1 MDFSRVLNQ
10 SFQEN
15 APKQSDATKQLL
27 DQGMNFQKTM
37 SGERGIMAAIEAAHL
52 RPKIAAF
59 IKGKLNN
66 VSSDDVLNSA
76 RNIGTRLTGRPAT
89 RGEIAGPRAPPVVTE
104 NKVLA
109 RGPSET
115 GLVQEGGFQSLAP
128 GRGIAERFGSE
139 PTASIAGSR
148 LTRGLDAS
156 NNPLN
161 PRNVANV
168 GQSERVPE
176 LDTPTNLPGLSGP
189 AAVSREAL
197 ASAAEERIPATTS
210 EQIASLGS
218 KVASKFSPDVLPN
231 IPESA
236 VRTGAL
242 AGDLGSKRPVFRT
255 AKDTSD
261 NIGPAPQPSAD
272 DEAFG
277 ASQVEAQAQR
287 VAAQGEAQLRAV
299 PKPTPE
305 SSQAGTG
312 TPAPEDFPSP
322 PSSIPA
328 PARAAPPA
336 RAAAEPEEPIPS
348 PARGETD
355 EQMAERLARVQE
367 VGTGE
372 EEASSV
378 LSGLGSAF
386 GKAVGFAG
394 TLGEGAGLVSAFA
407 TKGLTGQQRLGQVSQ
422 TLAPRAVGKAGSIV
436 QDQFGLPKPP
446 AGAGAG
452 AGAGEGAGAGA
463 GADEEKIGQ
472 EAADRALAE
481 KLAAQGGKEAA
492 VATEE
497 AAVPGLGD
505 VLALGTALFGAI
517 RGGVEASKA
526 KKEAEDYVAPA
537 APRVAMDNAVSFDSS
552 FR

>member
-1 MDFSRVLNQ
+1 MDFARVLNQ

-15 APKQSDATKQLL
+15 APKQSDATKQILE
-27 DQGMNFQKTM
+27 QGENFQKTM
-37 SGERGIMAAIEAAHL
+37 AGERGIMAAIESAHL
-52 RPKIAAF
+52 RPKIAAY
-59 IKGKLNN
+59 IKSKLNS
-66 VSSDDVLNSA
+66 VSSDEVLNKA

-89 RGEIAGPRAPPVVTE
+89 RAEIAGPRAPPVVTE

-176 LDTPTNLPGLSGP
+176 LDTPSNLPGLRGP

-218 KVASKFSPDVLPN
+218 SVASKFSPDVLPD
-231 IPESA
+231 IPEPA
-236 VRTGAL
+236 TRTGAL

-261 NIGPAPQPSAD
+261 NIGPAPQPSAE
-272 DEAFG
+272 DEAFSE
-277 ASQVEAQAQR
+277 SQVEAQAQR
-287 VAAQGEAQLRAV
+287 VAAQGEAQSRAV

-305 SSQAGTG
+305 PSQAGAG

-322 PSSIPA
+322 PSNIP
-328 PARAAPPA
+328 P
-336 RAAAEPEEPIPS
+336 

-355 EQMAERLARVQE
+355 EELAQRLSRVTE
-367 VGTGE
+367 IGSGE
-372 EEASSV
+372 EEASSLTSSLASSLGSGARSLIGGLGTIGEGV
-378 LSGLGSAF
+378 GIGQALFSKNLSGS
-386 GKAVGFAG
+386 
-394 TLGEGAGLVSAFA
+394 
-407 TKGLTGQQRLGQVSQ
+407 QRFSQLGQIA
-422 TLAPRAVGKAGSIV
+422 APRAVGKAV
-436 QDQFGLPKPP
+436 DQFGLPKAPT
-446 AGAGAG
+446 GAGAG
-452 AGAGEGAGAGA
+452 ANAA
-463 GADEEKIGQ
+463 ADSEKIGQ
-472 EAADRALAE
+472 EAADKALAE

-492 VATEE
+492 IGSEE
-497 AAVPGLGD
+497 AAVPGIGD
-505 VLALGTALFGAI
+505 ILAIGTALFGGI
-517 RGGVEASKA
+517 RAGVEAEKA
-526 KKEAEDYVAPA
+526 KKEAENYTPPPNPV
-537 APRVAMDNAVSFDSS
+537 VAMDNAVSFDSS

>member
-1 MDFSRVLNQ
+1 MDFARVLNQ

-15 APKQSDATKQLL
+15 APKQSDATKQILE
-27 DQGMNFQKTM
+27 QGENFQKTM
-37 SGERGIMAAIEAAHL
+37 AGERGIMAAIEGAHL
-52 RPKIAAF
+52 RPKIAAY
-59 IKGKLNN
+59 IKSKLNS
-66 VSSDDVLNSA
+66 VSSDEVLNKA

-89 RGEIAGPRAPPVVTE
+89 RAEIAGPRAPPVVTE

-176 LDTPTNLPGLSGP
+176 LDTPSNLPGLRGP

-218 KVASKFSPDVLPN
+218 SVASKFSPDVLPD
-231 IPESA
+231 IPESVA
-236 VRTGAL
+236 RTGAL

-255 AKDTSD
+255 AKDSSD

-272 DEAFG
+272 DEAFSE
-277 ASQVEAQAQR
+277 SQVEAQAQR
-287 VAAQGEAQLRAV
+287 VAALGEAQSRAV

-305 SSQAGTG
+305 PSQAGAG

-322 PSSIPA
+322 PSNIP
-328 PARAAPPA
+328 PPA
-336 RAAAEPEEPIPS
+336 RAAAPEPDIPP

-355 EQMAERLARVQE
+355 EQMAERLSRVKE
-367 VGTGE
+367 IGTGE
-372 EEASSV
+372 EEASSLASSLGSGARSLIGGLGTIGEGV
-378 LSGLGSAF
+378 GIGQALFSKNLSGSQRF
-386 GKAVGFAG
+386 
-394 TLGEGAGLVSAFA
+394 SQI
-407 TKGLTGQQRLGQVSQ
+407 GQIA
-422 TLAPRAVGKAGSIV
+422 APRAVGKAV
-436 QDQFGLPKPP
+436 DQFGLPKAPP
-446 AGAGAG
+446 GAGAG
-452 AGAGEGAGAGA
+452 AA
-463 GADEEKIGQ
+463 ADSEKIGQ
-472 EAADRALAE
+472 EAADKALAE

-492 VATEE
+492 IGSEE
-497 AAVPGLGD
+497 AAVPGIGD
-505 VLALGTALFGAI
+505 ILAIGTALFGGI
-517 RGGVEASKA
+517 RAGVEAAKA
-526 KKEAEDYVAPA
+526 KKEAENYTPPPNPV
-537 APRVAMDNAVSFDSS
+537 VAMDNAVSFDSS

>member
-1 MDFSRVLNQ
+1 MDFARVLNQ

-27 DQGMNFQKTM
+27 EQGMNFQKTM

-59 IKGKLNN
+59 IKGKLNGM
-66 VSSDDVLNSA
+66 SSDDVLNQA

-128 GRGIAERFGSE
+128 GRGITERFGSE
-139 PTASIAGSR
+139 PTASIAGTR
-148 LTRGLDAS
+148 LTRSLDAT

-168 GQSERVPE
+168 GQSESVPE
-176 LDTPTNLPGLSGP
+176 LDTPSNLPGLRGP

-197 ASAAEERIPATTS
+197 ATESSRIPATTS

-218 KVASKFSPDVLPN
+218 SVASKFSPDVLPD
-231 IPESA
+231 IPEPVA
-236 VRTGAL
+236 RTGAL
-242 AGDLGSKRPVFRT
+242 AGGLGGKKPIFRT
-255 AKDTSD
+255 PEDKSESM
-261 NIGPAPQPSAD
+261 GGRAPQPSAE

-287 VAAQGEAQLRAV
+287 VAALGEAQSRAV

-305 SSQAGTG
+305 PSQAGAG

-322 PSSIPA
+322 PSSIP
-328 PARAAPPA
+328 PPA
-336 RAAAEPEEPIPS
+336 RAAAPAAPAAPEPVAPEEPIPP
-348 PARGETD
+348 PARGMTD
-355 EQMAERLARVQE
+355 EELAQRLSRVQE
-367 VGTGE
+367 IGTGE
-372 EEASSV
+372 EEASS
-378 LSGLGSAF
+378 LASSLGSGARSLIGGLG
-386 GKAVGFAG
+386 
-394 TLGEGAGLVSAFA
+394 TIGEGAGLVSAFA
-407 TKGLTGQQRLGQVSQ
+407 AKGLTGQQRLGQVAQ
-422 TLAPRAVGKAGSIV
+422 TLAPRAAGKAGSIV

-446 AGAGAG
+446 AAGV
-452 AGAGEGAGAGA
+452 
-463 GADEEKIGQ
+463 GADAEKIGQ
-472 EAADRALAE
+472 EAADKALAE

-492 VATEE
+492 VAGEE
-497 AAVPGLGD
+497 AAVPGVGD
-505 VLALGTALFGAI
+505 ILALGTAIYGAI
-517 RGGVEASKA
+517 RGGIEAEKS
-526 KKEAEDYVAPA
+526 KKEAEDYTPPS

>member
-37 SGERGIMAAIEAAHL
+37 AGERGIMAAIESAHL

-176 LDTPTNLPGLSGP
+176 LDTPTNLPGLRGP

-218 KVASKFSPDVLPN
+218 KVASKFSPNVLPN

-322 PSSIPA
+322 PSSIP
-328 PARAAPPA
+328 
-336 RAAAEPEEPIPS
+336 S

-386 GKAVGFAG
+386 GKVVGVAG

-407 TKGLTGQQRLGQVSQ
+407 SKGLTGQQRLGQVSQ

-446 AGAGAG
+446 
-452 AGAGEGAGAGA
+452 AGAGA

-517 RGGVEASKA
+517 RGGVEAGKA

>member
-1 MDFSRVLNQ
+1 MDFARVLNQ

-27 DQGMNFQKTM
+27 EQGMNFQKTM
-37 SGERGIMAAIEAAHL
+37 SGERGIMAAIESAHL

-59 IKGKLNN
+59 IKGKLNS
-66 VSSDDVLNSA
+66 VSSDDVLNQA

-128 GRGIAERFGSE
+128 GRGIADRFGSD
-139 PTASIAGSR
+139 PVPSIEGSR

-176 LDTPTNLPGLSGP
+176 LDTPEDLPGLRGP
-189 AAVSREAL
+189 AAVSRAAL
-197 ASAAEERIPATTS
+197 AEADSGEVTTS
-210 EQIASLGS
+210 RAASSLIAARPVSTV
-218 KVASKFSPDVLPN
+218 KVLPTAEDLAAAA
-231 IPESA
+231 PA
-236 VRTGAL
+236 VTRTGAL
-242 AGDLGSKRPVFRT
+242 ARATPKPPSEPAQAAMGTRAPAAAEAAEPIGKLGSAGNPLRG
-255 AKDTSD
+255 DQ
-261 NIGPAPQPSAD
+261 APPPP
-272 DEAFG
+272 G
-277 ASQVEAQAQR
+277 R
-287 VAAQGEAQLRAV
+287 G
-299 PKPTPE
+299 
-305 SSQAGTG
+305 
-312 TPAPEDFPSP
+312 APEDFPSP
-322 PSSIPA
+322 PSSIP
-328 PARAAPPA
+328 PPA
-336 RAAAEPEEPIPS
+336 RAAAPAAPEPVAPEEPIPP
-348 PARGETD
+348 PARGATD
-355 EQMAERLARVQE
+355 EELAQRLSRVQE

-386 GKAVGFAG
+386 GKAIGFAG

-407 TKGLTGQQRLGQVSQ
+407 SKGLTGQQRLGQVSQ
-422 TLAPRAVGKAGSIV
+422 TLAPRAAGKAGSIV

-446 AGAGAG
+446 A
-452 AGAGEGAGAGA
+452 A
-463 GADEEKIGQ
+463 GADVGADAEKIGQ
-472 EAADRALAE
+472 EAADKALAE

-492 VATEE
+492 VASEE

-517 RGGVEASKA
+517 RGGVEAAKA
-526 KKEAEDYVAPA
+526 KKEAEDYTPPPA
-537 APRVAMDNAVSFDSS
+537 ARVAMDNAVSFDSS

>member
-1 MDFSRVLNQ
+1 MDFARVLNQ

-27 DQGMNFQKTM
+27 EQGMNFQKTM
-37 SGERGIMAAIEAAHL
+37 SGERGIMAAIESAHL

-59 IKGKLNN
+59 IKGKLNS
-66 VSSDDVLNSA
+66 VSSDDVLNQA

-109 RGPSET
+109 PSDS

-128 GRGIAERFGSE
+128 GRGIAERFGSD
-139 PTASIAGSR
+139 PVPSIEGSR

-176 LDTPTNLPGLSGP
+176 LDTPEDLPGLRGP
-189 AAVSREAL
+189 AAVSRAAL
-197 ASAAEERIPATTS
+197 AEADSGEVTTS
-210 EQIASLGS
+210 RAASSLIAARPVSTV
-218 KVASKFSPDVLPN
+218 KVLPTAEDLAAAA
-231 IPESA
+231 PA
-236 VRTGAL
+236 VTRTGAL
-242 AGDLGSKRPVFRT
+242 ARATPKPPSEPAQAAMGTRAPAAAEAAEPIGKLGSAGNPLRG
-255 AKDTSD
+255 DQ
-261 NIGPAPQPSAD
+261 APPPP
-272 DEAFG
+272 G
-277 ASQVEAQAQR
+277 RGV
-287 VAAQGEAQLRAV
+287 
-299 PKPTPE
+299 
-305 SSQAGTG
+305 
-312 TPAPEDFPSP
+312 APEDFPSP
-322 PSSIPA
+322 PSSIP
-328 PARAAPPA
+328 PPA
-336 RAAAEPEEPIPS
+336 RAAAPAAPEPVAPEEPIPP
-348 PARGETD
+348 PARGATD
-355 EQMAERLARVQE
+355 EELAQRLSRVQE

-407 TKGLTGQQRLGQVSQ
+407 AKGLTGQQRLGQVSQ
-422 TLAPRAVGKAGSIV
+422 TLAPRAAGKAGSIV

-446 AGAGAG
+446 A
-452 AGAGEGAGAGA
+452 A
-463 GADEEKIGQ
+463 GADVGADAEKIGQ
-472 EAADRALAE
+472 EAADKALAE

-492 VATEE
+492 VAGEE

-517 RGGVEASKA
+517 RGGVEAAKA
-526 KKEAEDYVAPA
+526 KKEAEDYTPPPA
-537 APRVAMDNAVSFDSS
+537 ARVAMDNAVSFDSS

>member
-1 MDFSRVLNQ
+1 MDFARVLNQ

-59 IKGKLNN
+59 IKGKLNS
-66 VSSDDVLNSA
+66 VSSDDVLNQA

-128 GRGIAERFGSE
+128 GRGVAERFGSE

-148 LTRGLDAS
+148 LTRSLDAS

-168 GQSERVPE
+168 GQSESVPE
-176 LDTPTNLPGLSGP
+176 LDTPTNLPGLRGP

-197 ASAAEERIPATTS
+197 ATESSRIPATTS

-218 KVASKFSPDVLPN
+218 SVASKFSPDVLPD
-231 IPESA
+231 IPEPVA
-236 VRTGAL
+236 RTGAL

-255 AKDTSD
+255 AKDSSD
-261 NIGPAPQPSAD
+261 NIGPATQPSAE

-305 SSQAGTG
+305 PSQAGAG
-312 TPAPEDFPSP
+312 TPVPEDFPSP
-322 PSSIPA
+322 PSSIP
-328 PARAAPPA
+328 PPA
-336 RAAAEPEEPIPS
+336 RAAAPAAPEPVAPEEPIPP
-348 PARGETD
+348 PARGMTD
-355 EQMAERLARVQE
+355 EELAQRLARVQE

-372 EEASSV
+372 EEASS
-378 LSGLGSAF
+378 LASSLGSAF

-407 TKGLTGQQRLGQVSQ
+407 SKGLTGQQRLGQVAQ
-422 TLAPRAVGKAGSIV
+422 TLAPRAAGKAGSIV

-446 AGAGAG
+446 PAAGA
-452 AGAGEGAGAGA
+452 A
-463 GADEEKIGQ
+463 GADAEKLGQ

-492 VATEE
+492 VAGEE

-505 VLALGTALFGAI
+505 VLALGTAIFGAI
-517 RGGVEASKA
+517 RGGVEAAKA
-526 KKEAEDYVAPA
+526 KKEAEDYTPPP

>member
-37 SGERGIMAAIEAAHL
+37 AGERGIMAAIESAHL

-128 GRGIAERFGSE
+128 GRGVAERFGSE

-176 LDTPTNLPGLSGP
+176 LDTPTNLPGLRGP

-210 EQIASLGS
+210 EQIASLSS
-218 KVASKFSPDVLPN
+218 KVASKFSPNVLPD
-231 IPESA
+231 IQEPVA
-236 VRTGAL
+236 RTGAL

-272 DEAFG
+272 DEALG

-322 PSSIPA
+322 PSNIP
-328 PARAAPPA
+328 PPA
-336 RAAAEPEEPIPS
+336 RAAAPEPDIPP

-355 EQMAERLARVQE
+355 EQLAERLARVQE

-386 GKAVGFAG
+386 GRVVGVAG

-407 TKGLTGQQRLGQVSQ
+407 SKGLTGQQRLGQVSQ

-452 AGAGEGAGAGA
+452 AEAGAGA

-517 RGGVEASKA
+517 RGGVEAGKA

>member
-1 MDFSRVLNQ
+1 MDFARVLNQ

-15 APKQSDATKQLL
+15 APKQSDATKQILE
-27 DQGMNFQKTM
+27 QGENFQKTIA
-37 SGERGIMAAIEAAHL
+37 GERGIMAAIEAAHL
-52 RPKIAAF
+52 RPKIASF
-59 IKGKLNN
+59 IKSKLNS
-66 VSSDDVLNSA
+66 VSSDEVLNQA

-139 PTASIAGSR
+139 PTTSIEGSR
-148 LTRGLDAS
+148 LTRSLDAS

-176 LDTPTNLPGLSGP
+176 LDTPSNLPGLRGP

-218 KVASKFSPDVLPN
+218 SVASKFSPDVLPD
-231 IPESA
+231 IPES
-236 VRTGAL
+236 VERTGAL
-242 AGDLGSKRPVFRT
+242 AGGLGGKRPVFRT
-255 AKDTSD
+255 AKDRSD

-272 DEAFG
+272 DEAFA

-305 SSQAGTG
+305 PSQAGAG

-322 PSSIPA
+322 PSNIP
-328 PARAAPPA
+328 PPPA
-336 RAAAEPEEPIPS
+336 RAAAPEPDIPP

-355 EQMAERLARVQE
+355 EQMAERLSRVKE
-367 VGTGE
+367 IGTGE
-372 EEASSV
+372 EEASSLASSLGSGARSLIGGLGTIGEGV
-378 LSGLGSAF
+378 GIGQALFSKNLSGSQRFSQIGQIAAPRAI
-386 GKAVGFAG
+386 GKAV
-394 TLGEGAGLVSAFA
+394 
-407 TKGLTGQQRLGQVSQ
+407 
-422 TLAPRAVGKAGSIV
+422 
-436 QDQFGLPKPP
+436 DQFGLPKAPP
-446 AGAGAG
+446 GAPP
-452 AGAGEGAGAGA
+452 GA
-463 GADEEKIGQ
+463 GADVAADTEKIGQ
-472 EAADRALAE
+472 EAADKALAE
-481 KLAAQGGKEAA
+481 KLAAQGGKEA
-492 VATEE
+492 VIGTEE
-497 AAVPGLGD
+497 AAVPGIGD
-505 VLALGTALFGAI
+505 ILAIGTALFGGI
-517 RGGVEASKA
+517 RAGVEAAKA
-526 KKEAEDYVAPA
+526 KKEAQNYTPPPNPV
-537 APRVAMDNAVSFDSS
+537 VAMDNAVSFDSS